1 MFNYSDKVNYGPKA
15 SQSHSKKASQSH
27 SKKALSL
34 QKKEWWHA
42 VIKKIKTKPKTKPKC
57 NCHGAVQTTWW
68 HGSQIA
74 FKRTVQ
80 PKLGYK

>member
-15 SQSHSKKASQSH
+15 SQSHSKKALSQ
-27 SKKALSL
+27 

-42 VIKKIKTKPKTKPKC
+42 GIKKIKTKPYTYKPKC
-57 NCHGAVQTTWW
+57 HGALQTAWW

-74 FKRTVQ
+74 FKRRTVQ
-80 PKLGYK
+80 PKCGH